1 MITSRQQLE
10 AILGQSVIEGATLD
24 TYGERDHFTQHVILG
39 GQVAALVISLR
50 NLALLRTLACT
61 LCCLLASLLAF
72 LALARLVLEGEAGRE
87 GGAERGRGADEL
99 RRAFG
104 VGGGCGREIRTLNHG
119 KILLCRRS
127 MWPS

>member
-61 LCCLLASLLAF
+61 LCCLLASLFALLAF
-72 LALARLVLEGEAGRE
+72 LALLALARLVLEGEAGRE

-104 VGGGCGREIRTLNHG
+104 VGVDAVG
-119 KILLCRRS
+119 KLE
-127 MWPS
+127 P

>member
-61 LCCLLASLLAF
+61 LCCLLASLFALLPF
-72 LALARLVLEGEAGRE
+72 LPFLPLRGSSSKGKPVVKEGPNEAG
-87 GGAERGRGADEL
+87 EL
-99 RRAFG
+99 MNSAVLSVSG
-104 VGGGCGREIRTLNHG
+104 VDAVG
-119 KILLCRRS
+119 KLE
-127 MWPS
+127 P

>member
-61 LCCLLASLLAF
+61 LAAF
-72 LALARLVLEGEAGRE
+72 LRAFLPFLPFLPLRGSSSKGKPVVKEGPNEAG
-87 GGAERGRGADEL
+87 G
-99 RRAFG
+99 
-104 VGGGCGREIRTLNHG
+104 
-119 KILLCRRS
+119 S
-127 MWPS
+127 

>member
-61 LCCLLASLLAF
+61 LCCLLASLFALLAF

-87 GGAERGRGADEL
+87 GGAGEL
-99 RRAFG
+99 MNSAVLSVSG
-104 VGGGCGREIRTLNHG
+104 VDAVG
-119 KILLCRRS
+119 KLE
-127 MWPS
+127 P